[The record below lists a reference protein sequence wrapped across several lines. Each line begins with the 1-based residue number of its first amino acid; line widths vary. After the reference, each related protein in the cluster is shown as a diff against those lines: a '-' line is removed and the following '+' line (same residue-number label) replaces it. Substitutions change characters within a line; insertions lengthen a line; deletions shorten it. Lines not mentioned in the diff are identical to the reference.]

1 MPGSVTTIEAQ
12 GQPVV
17 SPLTDYAAVIIG
29 YTPSSPLPAGRLS
42 ALYNRLDRLAADY
55 GLADAVD
62 CACQAILKTNG
73 NPRPPPISICP
84 TPATTPGSM
93 AAADTSGVTGTAVI
107 TSTSGAAP
115 KGTYQITGKVIDDGN
130 NGNGG
135 TVGVAGIKIAYKLGA
150 GDLAFLPARDL
161 GTATVQSVLTGD
173 GVDTGASF
181 TFSPSTTNAAY
192 VTLAVELRAD
202 VLAHLANVTAHDA
215 ADTSAAQIALA
226 ASSVPATVSAS
237 TAVVNFVLAA
247 LVSHVVNITAH
258 DGPDLVAHTA
268 LAALSAATDAKT
280 GIDLAIALKGIVNAH
295 LAVALA
301 AAPAGLMGSTASIA
315 SPQTYTAA
323 SNFLAGGVAA
333 MDAQPRRPEF
343 VISGSGTPADMADS
357 VTITGFD
364 YAGNAQTETALSLTG
379 LGTVIATKAFKG
391 TGLSCAFATAD
402 GTGATFTI
410 GYSKGG
416 HNSADVTNVITSAN
430 PIYGTLFT
438 GDTWTA
444 LTSPPMWGA
453 GDLYTAGDPA
463 TGAFAVIGQSSSN
476 KGLIVISEPVGE
488 ADFAEIVAGLDY
500 GAELGKDWTVL
511 CRFRDP
517 EPAETDAA
525 YVAAFRA
532 FAAAHSDSRIAM
544 VVGSGWLTD
553 AFRGYRYLRSGLP
566 AVLAR
571 LAGNSVIPGREGERL
586 AQHPG
591 YVARGALERFSIV
604 DDDGNLVGHDE
615 EQLAGID
622 GPIGAVGGGITFFQ
636 IPSGGEN
643 PGTFV
648 SEADVLYPAA
658 SQVLTLMD
666 RRLMNGIKRV
676 CRARLWTEIQ
686 GADIVDL
693 ETNVLDEHIADAIGG
708 AAGKDVRDA
717 YLKEFQNS
725 ASLNLVTIDPETTR
739 DGSKVTITGSCK
751 FRPYLYTHDIVVTF
765 DASRG

>member
-1 MPGSVTTIEAQ
+1 MPGHVTTTEAQ
-12 GQPVV
+12 GQPTV
-17 SPLTDYAAVIIG
+17 SPLTDYAAVVIG
-29 YTPSSPLPAGRLS
+29 YTPSSPLPANRVS
-42 ALYNRLDRLAADY
+42 ALYSRMDRLAADY
-55 GLADAVD
+55 GLSDAVD
-62 CACQAILKTNG
+62 LGCQAILKTNG
-73 NPRPPPISICP
+73 NPKPPPISLCP
-84 TPATTPGSM
+84 TPATTPGAM
-93 AAADTSGVTGTAVI
+93 AATDASGVTGTAVI
-107 TSTSGAAP
+107 TSTSGATP

-130 NGNGG
+130 SGAGG

-150 GDLAFLPARDL
+150 GDVAYLPARDL

-192 VTLAVELRAD
+192 VTLAVELHGD
-202 VLAHLANVTAHDA
+202 VLAHLANVVAHDA

-226 ASSVPATVSAS
+226 ASSVPATVAAS
-237 TAVVNFVLAA
+237 TAVVNLVLAA
-247 LVSHVVNITAH
+247 LVSHVTNLTAH
-258 DGPDLVAHTA
+258 DGPDLVARNA
-268 LAALSAATDAKT
+268 LALLSAATDAKT

-301 AAPAGLMGSTASIA
+301 AAGAGLMGSTASIA

-323 SNFLAGGVAA
+323 GNFIAGGVAA

-364 YAGNAQTETALSLTG
+364 YAGAAQTETGLSLTG

-391 TGLSCAFATAD
+391 TGLSCAFVTAD

-416 HNSADVTNVITSAN
+416 HNSADSTNTITSDA
-430 PIYGTLFT
+430 PTYGTLKT
-438 GDTWTA
+438 GDTWVV
-444 LTSPPMWGA
+444 LTTPPTFA
-453 GDLYTAGDPA
+453 AADLYTAGSPA
-463 TGAFAVIGQSSSN
+463 TGAFAVIGQSSSSF
-476 KGLIVISEPVGE
+476 GLVVISEPIG
-488 ADFAEIVAGLDY
+488 AAEWTALIAGLDY

-517 EPAETDAA
+517 TSGETDAA
-525 YVAAFRA
+525 YVAAFRT
-532 FAAAHSDSRIAM
+532 FAAAHSDSRVCI

-591 YVARGALERFSIV
+591 YVARGPLERFSIV
-604 DDDGNLVGHDE
+604 DDAGNLVGHDE

-622 GPIGAVGGGITFFQ
+622 GPIGAVGGGVTFFQ
-636 IPSGGEN
+636 IPSGGDN

-648 SEADVLYPAA
+648 SEADVLYPAL
-658 SQVLTLMD
+658 SKVLTLMD

-676 CRARLWTEIQ
+676 ARAILWTEIQ
-686 GADIVDL
+686 GADIVDPD
-693 ETNVLDEHIADAIGG
+693 THILDEHIADAIGG
-708 AAGKDVRDA
+708 KVTDA
-717 YLKEFQNS
+717 VCEPHKHEFQNS
-725 ASLNLVTIDPETTR
+725 TDKNLTKIDPEVTTT
-739 DGSKVTITGSCK
+739 GSKDTITGTCK
-751 FRPYLYTHDIVVTF
+751 FRPFNYTHDIDVTF